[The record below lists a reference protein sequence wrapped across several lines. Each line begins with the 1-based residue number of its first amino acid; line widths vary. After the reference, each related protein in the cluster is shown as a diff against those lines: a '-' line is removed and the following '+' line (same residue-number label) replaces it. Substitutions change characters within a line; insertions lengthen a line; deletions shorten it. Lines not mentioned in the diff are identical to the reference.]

1 MFSEL
6 LPVSESINQLVLF
19 SGNAIP
25 KPLLPR
31 PCFLILV
38 YFIQYNNTIQL
49 SFDIALPLTGSSKVH
64 LDASAAQ
71 MQLVGLLQGNNC
83 VRRTCSRPY
92 TVTVSD
98 EVKTGTLHVT
108 GALTDSLPCCHFIWI
123 IEYLIQFVIMR
134 SRTSNALL
142 KLFL

>member
-83 VRRTCSRPY
+83 VRRTCSRSLH
-92 TVTVSD
+92 SD
-98 EVKTGTLHVT
+98 CLGR
-108 GALTDSLPCCHFIWI
+108 GQNRYS
-123 IEYLIQFVIMR
+123 
-134 SRTSNALL
+134 SRYRCSNR
-142 KLFL
+142 